1 MSPNIKRRSWKE
13 LAPRAAVIDVET
25 ELLRAYPG
33 GIAGL
38 ARDSGLSDSTVR
50 RIAAGAF
57 VRPPWDR
64 LRALAACPGWRAMH
78 LPYEM
83 TPAQLLA
90 FLPWRGGVKP

>member
-1 MSPNIKRRSWKE
+1 MSPNTTKRRSWRE
-13 LAPRAAVIDVET
+13 LAPRAAITET
-25 ELLRAYPG
+25 ELLRSYPG

-50 RIAAGAF
+50 RIAVGAF